1 VCARAS
7 ASESEPSLFCPFISF
22 PRPLRRLPSTT
33 SSTHRCRAAPAGQ
46 RPVAP
51 KPAALGRAAA
61 DLDEGGAE
69 GRGGLSV
76 VVVPPAPQRPIVDH
90 SADHIRPARDLE
102 VAASPLPLPLSQSQ
116 GWGQAVPAPADEG
129 LVEENSA
136 RVVVRG
142 AQLNEDA
149 LRDREEGMRERMG
162 ERLRVCVSRV

>member
-1 VCARAS
+1 VCARAC
-7 ASESEPSLFCPFISF
+7 ESEPSLFCPFIISF

-61 DLDEGGAE
+61 DLDEGAE
-69 GRGGLSV
+69 GRGGLPV
-76 VVVPPAPQRPIVDH
+76 VVVPPAPQRPVVDH

-102 VAASPLPLPLSQSQ
+102 VAAPPLPLSLSQSQ

-136 RVVVRG
+136 RVVVRS

-149 LRDREEGMRERMG
+149 LRDREEG
-162 ERLRVCVSRV
+162 